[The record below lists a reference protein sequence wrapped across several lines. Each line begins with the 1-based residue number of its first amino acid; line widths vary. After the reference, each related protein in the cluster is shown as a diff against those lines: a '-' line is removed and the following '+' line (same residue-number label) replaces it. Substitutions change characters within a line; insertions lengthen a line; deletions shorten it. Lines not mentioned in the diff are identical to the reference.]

1 MSYELGDA
9 TRGPNQKGG
18 VNCERRGAR
27 VLRRM
32 ARGAVEKAAGRN
44 AKAVRGGGGRSDGG
58 EGGGE
63 GGEVN
68 ASTGGEGGRIFL
80 FLGCGLEDATRGPI
94 PEGEK
99 NCGQGAARV
108 LRRMARGA
116 VGMSAGRNAKAVRG
130 EGGGRR
136 RDGPQGLRCGTGKG
150 GGGCGWRA
158 TEAGKLLVSTVW
170 AMTHAAWNA
179 IVHAL
184 IGNTGAPTCHGS
196 GGVGHYKRL
205 CPERGRMPGSRRG
218 KVAPHS
224 GA

>member
-1 MSYELGDA
+1 M
-9 TRGPNQKGG
+9 
-18 VNCERRGAR
+18 
-27 VLRRM
+27 
-32 ARGAVEKAAGRN
+32 
-44 AKAVRGGGGRSDGG
+44 
-58 EGGGE
+58 
-63 GGEVN
+63 N
-68 ASTGGEGGRIFL
+68 ASTGGKGGRIFL
-80 FLGCGLEDATRGPI
+80 FLGCGLGDATRGPI

-179 IVHAL
+179 LVHAL
-184 IGNTGAPTCHGS
+184 IGNTGAPTCHS
-196 GGVGHYKRL
+196 CGGVGHIKRW
-205 CPERGRMPGSRRG
+205 CPERGRMPGSRSGNGGSRG
-218 KVAPHS
+218 GVTAS
-224 GA
+224 GARSRSIVTTAPRQPLRPAPSAPVYVPPAHASWSMKLPERAAVDRR